1 LLKDWQAPTRNI
13 QRSPHLPAMTKLLPS
28 LKPPPCLADVEAGR
42 PVQSTLGCHRD
53 GRALAVN
60 HMLPS
65 NQIESESRYGFKG
78 RSWVTTTFRGMCCG
92 KILYLFFSRTCFT
105 ACDN

>member
-1 LLKDWQAPTRNI
+1 M
-13 QRSPHLPAMTKLLPS
+13 H
-28 LKPPPCLADVEAGR
+28 
-42 PVQSTLGCHRD
+42 STLGCHRD

-92 KILYLFFSRTCFT
+92 KILYLFFLARVSQHAITEN
-105 ACDN
+105 AKECDLLLRIMLLL